1 MLCDVAVSRSEPL
14 AVVVGRNCSR
24 IRTAAGITQDVLAMH
39 GRRAGLRWTA
49 SKVGDFERGR
59 AAPTFA
65 TVLAACSALSAA
77 TGTDVTLED
86 LVASDG
92 FVVLTDRL
100 DPKGAVLV
108 AIVRGERSWRRLR
121 VKDVGYSARTAP
133 DSATLARQLT
143 AAAEQMRAESAR
155 YPWLDDAPLDAVTT
169 IQERSGLYEDRLAKR
184 LGISRGLLAAFS
196 WQLWRRSF
204 SAERDERAGPDA
216 NAQTRGRISRILQTE
231 LRTQLEKVATDGDD
245 Q

>member
-1 MLCDVAVSRSEPL
+1 
-14 AVVVGRNCSR
+14 
-24 IRTAAGITQDVLAMH
+24 
-39 GRRAGLRWTA
+39 
-49 SKVGDFERGR
+49 
-59 AAPTFA
+59 
-65 TVLAACSALSAA
+65 VLAACSALSAA

-86 LVASDG
+86 LVASDA

-100 DPKGAVLV
+100 DPTGAVLA
-108 AIVRGERSWRRLR
+108 AIVRGERSWRGLE
-121 VKDVGYSARTAP
+121 VGEVGYSARTAP
-133 DSATLARQLT
+133 DRAPLARQLA

-155 YPWLDDAPLDAVTT
+155 YPWLDDAPPADVVA

-184 LGISRGLLAAFS
+184 LGISHDLLAAFS

-204 SAERDERAGPDA
+204 SDERDERAGPDA

-231 LRTQLEKVATDGDD
+231 LRTQLEKAATDGDD